1 MTAVKY
7 AYAFIALGI
16 CAASLGATTAQAAE
30 AAASS
35 PAQTETT
42 APIALAPVTIS
53 DHGETLTMLLPQL
66 PAFQKE
72 EQSFPAIGFSISKY
86 TARAEAAGLDVL
98 VQHSVFADDGTAPP
112 TLDEA
117 VAGAR
122 DAIAFIYGE
131 RRVLYRRQHRRC
143 DWFQSVEYHPCA
155 PRGQYRGCA
164 ADRRIADVDSGAGG
178 QSGIVCGRNFHEGR
192 RNCSTAYFRRRIDCT
207 AMIWIFWIS
216 RRKLSVGS
224 D

>member
-1 MTAVKY
+1 MTAGKY

-53 DHGETLTMLLPQL
+53 DHGETLTMLLPHL

-122 DAIAFIYGE
+122 DAIAAAYQPDRMMRNE
-131 RRVLYRRQHRRC
+131 RIDLGGVPAHLFSYSYTVNGASYIDDSIVVAIGFNQWNITLARRA
-143 DWFQSVEYHPCA
+143 DNTAVA
-155 PRGQYRGCA
+155 PRIDELLTSIRVQ
-164 ADRRIADVDSGAGG
+164 ADKA
-178 QSGIVCGRNFHEGR
+178 E
-192 RNCSTAYFRRRIDCT
+192 
-207 AMIWIFWIS
+207 
-216 RRKLSVGS
+216 
-224 D
+224 

>member
-1 MTAVKY
+1 MKAYQIMCAGALLSAVLF
-7 AYAFIALGI
+7 A
-16 CAASLGATTAQAAE
+16 GATTAQAAE

-35 PAQTETT
+35 LAQTETT

-98 VQHSVFADDGTAPP
+98 VQHSVFADDGSAPP

-122 DAIAFIYGE
+122 DAIA
-131 RRVLYRRQHRRC
+131 
-143 DWFQSVEYHPCA
+143 
-155 PRGQYRGCA
+155 A
-164 ADRRIADVDSGAGG
+164 AYQPDRMM
-178 QSGIVCGRNFHEGR
+178 RNE
-192 RNCSTAYFRRRIDCT
+192 RIDLGGMPGHLFSYAYTVGGTRYIDDSVVVTLGCNQWNIT
-207 AMIWIFWIS
+207 LS
-216 RRKLSVGS
+216 RRADNKTAAPHMNEILSSIRVGAAQ
-224 D
+224 

>member
-1 MTAVKY
+1 MTAGKY

-122 DAIAFIYGE
+122 DALVQAVAVDENVIDLGGVPAHLFSYSYTVNGASYIDDSIVVAIGFNQWNITLA
-131 RRVLYRRQHRRC
+131 RRADNTAV
-143 DWFQSVEYHPCA
+143 A
-155 PRGQYRGCA
+155 PRIDELLTSIRVQ
-164 ADRRIADVDSGAGG
+164 ADKA
-178 QSGIVCGRNFHEGR
+178 E
-192 RNCSTAYFRRRIDCT
+192 
-207 AMIWIFWIS
+207 
-216 RRKLSVGS
+216 
-224 D
+224 

>member
-30 AAASS
+30 AVASS

-53 DHGETLTMLLPQL
+53 DHGETLTMLLPQR

-122 DAIAFIYGE
+122 DAIAAAYQPDRMMRNE
-131 RRVLYRRQHRRC
+131 RIDLGGVPAHLFSYSYTVNGASYIDDSIVVAIGFNQWNITLARRA
-143 DWFQSVEYHPCA
+143 DNTAVA
-155 PRGQYRGCA
+155 PRIDELLTSIRVQ
-164 ADRRIADVDSGAGG
+164 ADKA
-178 QSGIVCGRNFHEGR
+178 E
-192 RNCSTAYFRRRIDCT
+192 
-207 AMIWIFWIS
+207 
-216 RRKLSVGS
+216 
-224 D
+224 

>member
-122 DAIAFIYGE
+122 DAIAAAYQPDRMMRNE
-131 RRVLYRRQHRRC
+131 RIDLGGVPAHLFSYSYTVNGASYIDDSIVVAIGFNQWNITLARRA
-143 DWFQSVEYHPCA
+143 DNTAVA
-155 PRGQYRGCA
+155 PRIDELLTSIRVQ
-164 ADRRIADVDSGAGG
+164 AD
-178 QSGIVCGRNFHEGR
+178 
-192 RNCSTAYFRRRIDCT
+192 TAE
-207 AMIWIFWIS
+207 
-216 RRKLSVGS
+216 
-224 D
+224 

>member
-1 MTAVKY
+1 MTAGKY

-122 DAIAFIYGE
+122 DAIAAAYQPDRMMRNE
-131 RRVLYRRQHRRC
+131 RIDLGGVPAHLFSYSYTVNGASYLDDSIVVVIGFNQWNITLARRA
-143 DWFQSVEYHPCA
+143 DNTAVA
-155 PRGQYRGCA
+155 PRIDELLTSIRVQ
-164 ADRRIADVDSGAGG
+164 AD
-178 QSGIVCGRNFHEGR
+178 
-192 RNCSTAYFRRRIDCT
+192 TAE
-207 AMIWIFWIS
+207 
-216 RRKLSVGS
+216 
-224 D
+224 

>member
-1 MTAVKY
+1 MTAGKY

-53 DHGETLTMLLPQL
+53 DHGETLTMLRPQL
-66 PAFQKE
+66 PEFQKE

-122 DAIAFIYGE
+122 DAIAAAYQPDRMMRNE
-131 RRVLYRRQHRRC
+131 RIDLGGVPAHLFSYSYTVNGASYIDDSIVVAIGFNQWNITLARRA
-143 DWFQSVEYHPCA
+143 DNTAVA
-155 PRGQYRGCA
+155 PRIDELLTSIRVQ
-164 ADRRIADVDSGAGG
+164 ADKA
-178 QSGIVCGRNFHEGR
+178 E
-192 RNCSTAYFRRRIDCT
+192 
-207 AMIWIFWIS
+207 
-216 RRKLSVGS
+216 
-224 D
+224 

>member
-1 MTAVKY
+1 MTAGKY

-122 DAIAFIYGE
+122 DAIA
-131 RRVLYRRQHRRC
+131 
-143 DWFQSVEYHPCA
+143 
-155 PRGQYRGCA
+155 A
-164 ADRRIADVDSGAGG
+164 AYQPDRMM
-178 QSGIVCGRNFHEGR
+178 RNE
-192 RNCSTAYFRRRIDCT
+192 RIDLGGVPAHLFSYSYTVNGASYIDDSIVVAIGFNQWNITLARRADNT
-207 AMIWIFWIS
+207 AVALRIDELLTSI
-216 RRKLSVGS
+216 RVQADKAE
-224 D
+224 

>member
-1 MTAVKY
+1 MTAGKY

-66 PAFQKE
+66 PASQKE
-72 EQSFPAIGFSISKY
+72 EQSFPAIGFSISNY

-122 DAIAFIYGE
+122 DAIAAAYQPDRMMRNE
-131 RRVLYRRQHRRC
+131 RIDLGGVPAHLFSYSYTVNGASYIDDSIVVAIGFNQWNITLARRA
-143 DWFQSVEYHPCA
+143 DNTAVA
-155 PRGQYRGCA
+155 PRIDELLTSIRVQ
-164 ADRRIADVDSGAGG
+164 ADKA
-178 QSGIVCGRNFHEGR
+178 E
-192 RNCSTAYFRRRIDCT
+192 
-207 AMIWIFWIS
+207 
-216 RRKLSVGS
+216 
-224 D
+224 

>member
-1 MTAVKY
+1 MTAGKY

-16 CAASLGATTAQAAE
+16 YAASLGATTAQAAE

-122 DAIAFIYGE
+122 DAIAAAYQPDRMMRNE
-131 RRVLYRRQHRRC
+131 RIDLGGVPAHLFSYSYTVNGASYIDDSIVVAIGFNQWNITLARRA
-143 DWFQSVEYHPCA
+143 DNTAVA
-155 PRGQYRGCA
+155 PRIDELLTSIRVQ
-164 ADRRIADVDSGAGG
+164 ADKA
-178 QSGIVCGRNFHEGR
+178 E
-192 RNCSTAYFRRRIDCT
+192 
-207 AMIWIFWIS
+207 
-216 RRKLSVGS
+216 
-224 D
+224 

>member
-1 MTAVKY
+1 MKKEYNMTAGKY

-122 DAIAFIYGE
+122 DAIAAAYQPDRMMRNE
-131 RRVLYRRQHRRC
+131 RIDLGGVPAHLFSYSYTVNGASYIDDSIVVVIGFNQWNITLARRA
-143 DWFQSVEYHPCA
+143 DNTAVA
-155 PRGQYRGCA
+155 PRIDELLTSIRVQ
-164 ADRRIADVDSGAGG
+164 ADKA
-178 QSGIVCGRNFHEGR
+178 E
-192 RNCSTAYFRRRIDCT
+192 
-207 AMIWIFWIS
+207 
-216 RRKLSVGS
+216 
-224 D
+224 

>member
-1 MTAVKY
+1 MTAGKY

-122 DAIAFIYGE
+122 DAIAAAYQPDRMMRNE
-131 RRVLYRRQHRRC
+131 RIDLGGVPAHLFSYSYTVNGASYIDDSIVVAIGFNQWNITLARRA
-143 DWFQSVEYHPCA
+143 DNTAVA
-155 PRGQYRGCA
+155 PRIDELLTSIRVQ
-164 ADRRIADVDSGAGG
+164 ADKA
-178 QSGIVCGRNFHEGR
+178 E
-192 RNCSTAYFRRRIDCT
+192 
-207 AMIWIFWIS
+207 
-216 RRKLSVGS
+216 
-224 D
+224 

>member
-1 MTAVKY
+1 MTAGKY

-98 VQHSVFADDGTAPP
+98 VQHSVFADHGTAPP

-122 DAIAFIYGE
+122 DAIAAAYQPDRMMRNE
-131 RRVLYRRQHRRC
+131 RIDLGGVPAHLFSYSYTVNGASYIDDSIVVVIGFNQWNITLARRA
-143 DWFQSVEYHPCA
+143 DNTAVA
-155 PRGQYRGCA
+155 PRIDELLTSIRVQ
-164 ADRRIADVDSGAGG
+164 ADKA
-178 QSGIVCGRNFHEGR
+178 E
-192 RNCSTAYFRRRIDCT
+192 
-207 AMIWIFWIS
+207 
-216 RRKLSVGS
+216 
-224 D
+224 

>member
-1 MTAVKY
+1 MTAGKY

-122 DAIAFIYGE
+122 DAIAAAYQPDRMMRNE
-131 RRVLYRRQHRRC
+131 RIDLGGVPAHLFSYSYTVNGASYIDDSIVVVIGFNQWNITLARRA
-143 DWFQSVEYHPCA
+143 DNTAVA
-155 PRGQYRGCA
+155 PRLDELLTSIRVQ
-164 ADRRIADVDSGAGG
+164 ADKA
-178 QSGIVCGRNFHEGR
+178 E
-192 RNCSTAYFRRRIDCT
+192 
-207 AMIWIFWIS
+207 
-216 RRKLSVGS
+216 
-224 D
+224 

>member
-1 MTAVKY
+1 MKAYQIMCAGALLSAVLF
-7 AYAFIALGI
+7 AG
-16 CAASLGATTAQAAE
+16 AATVQAAE

-35 PAQTETT
+35 PARTETA
-42 APIALAPVTIS
+42 APLALAPVTIT

-98 VQHSVFADDGTAPP
+98 AQHSVFADDGTAPP

-122 DAIAFIYGE
+122 DAIAAAYQPDRMTRDE
-131 RRVLYRRQHRRC
+131 RIDLGGMPAHRFSYSYTVNGAPYVDDSIVVAIGFNQWNITLARRA
-143 DWFQSVEYHPCA
+143 E
-155 PRGQYRGCA
+155 
-164 ADRRIADVDSGAGG
+164 
-178 QSGIVCGRNFHEGR
+178 
-192 RNCSTAYFRRRIDCT
+192 STAAAPQIDEMLTSIRVQADT
-207 AMIWIFWIS
+207 AE
-216 RRKLSVGS
+216 
-224 D
+224 

>member
-1 MTAVKY
+1 MTAGKY

-122 DAIAFIYGE
+122 DAIAAAYQPDRMMRNE
-131 RRVLYRRQHRRC
+131 RIDLGGVPAHLFSYSYTVNGASYIDDSIVVVIGFNQWNITLARRA
-143 DWFQSVEYHPCA
+143 DNTAVA
-155 PRGQYRGCA
+155 PRIDELLTSIRVQ
-164 ADRRIADVDSGAGG
+164 ADKA
-178 QSGIVCGRNFHEGR
+178 E
-192 RNCSTAYFRRRIDCT
+192 
-207 AMIWIFWIS
+207 
-216 RRKLSVGS
+216 
-224 D
+224 

>member
-122 DAIAFIYGE
+122 DAIAAAYQPDRMMRNE
-131 RRVLYRRQHRRC
+131 RIDLGGVPAHLFSYSYTVNGASYIDDSIVVVIGFNQWNITLARRA
-143 DWFQSVEYHPCA
+143 DNTAVA
-155 PRGQYRGCA
+155 PRIDELLTSIRVQ
-164 ADRRIADVDSGAGG
+164 ADKA
-178 QSGIVCGRNFHEGR
+178 E
-192 RNCSTAYFRRRIDCT
+192 
-207 AMIWIFWIS
+207 
-216 RRKLSVGS
+216 
-224 D
+224 

>member
-1 MTAVKY
+1 MTAGKY

-16 CAASLGATTAQAAE
+16 YTASLGAVNAQAAE
-30 AAASS
+30 PGA
-35 PAQTETT
+35 PTPVQTEMT
-42 APIALAPVTIS
+42 APLALAPVTIS

-66 PAFQKE
+66 PEFQKE

-122 DAIAFIYGE
+122 DAIAAAYQPDRMMRNE
-131 RRVLYRRQHRRC
+131 RIDLGGVPAHLFSYSYTVNGASYIDDSIVVAIGFNQWNITLARRA
-143 DWFQSVEYHPCA
+143 DNTAVA
-155 PRGQYRGCA
+155 PRIDELLTSIRVQ
-164 ADRRIADVDSGAGG
+164 AD
-178 QSGIVCGRNFHEGR
+178 
-192 RNCSTAYFRRRIDCT
+192 TAE
-207 AMIWIFWIS
+207 
-216 RRKLSVGS
+216 
-224 D
+224 

>member
-16 CAASLGATTAQAAE
+16 CAASLGATTAQVAE
-30 AAASS
+30 AVASS

-122 DAIAFIYGE
+122 DAIAAAYQPDRMMRNE
-131 RRVLYRRQHRRC
+131 RIDLGGVPAHLFSYSYTVNGASYIDDSIVVAIGFNQWNITLARRA
-143 DWFQSVEYHPCA
+143 DNTAVA
-155 PRGQYRGCA
+155 PRIDELLTSIRVQ
-164 ADRRIADVDSGAGG
+164 ADKA
-178 QSGIVCGRNFHEGR
+178 E
-192 RNCSTAYFRRRIDCT
+192 
-207 AMIWIFWIS
+207 
-216 RRKLSVGS
+216 
-224 D
+224 

>member
-1 MTAVKY
+1 MKAYQIMCAGALLSAVLF
-7 AYAFIALGI
+7 A
-16 CAASLGATTAQAAE
+16 GATTAQAAE

-86 TARAEAAGLDVL
+86 IARAEAAGLDVL
-98 VQHSVFADDGTAPP
+98 VQHSVFADDGSAPP

-122 DAIAFIYGE
+122 DAIA
-131 RRVLYRRQHRRC
+131 
-143 DWFQSVEYHPCA
+143 
-155 PRGQYRGCA
+155 A
-164 ADRRIADVDSGAGG
+164 AYQPDRMM
-178 QSGIVCGRNFHEGR
+178 RNE
-192 RNCSTAYFRRRIDCT
+192 RIDLGGMPGHLFSYAYTVGGTRYIDDSVVVTLGCNQWNIT
-207 AMIWIFWIS
+207 LS
-216 RRKLSVGS
+216 RRADNKTAAPHMNEILSSIRVGAAQ
-224 D
+224 

>member
-1 MTAVKY
+1 MTAGKY

-35 PAQTETT
+35 LAQTETT

-122 DAIAFIYGE
+122 DAIAAAYQPDRMMRNE
-131 RRVLYRRQHRRC
+131 RIDLGGVPAHLFSYSYTVNGASYIDDSIVVAIGFNQWNITLARRA
-143 DWFQSVEYHPCA
+143 DNTAVA
-155 PRGQYRGCA
+155 PRIDELLTSIRVQ
-164 ADRRIADVDSGAGG
+164 ADKA
-178 QSGIVCGRNFHEGR
+178 E
-192 RNCSTAYFRRRIDCT
+192 
-207 AMIWIFWIS
+207 
-216 RRKLSVGS
+216 
-224 D
+224 

>member
-122 DAIAFIYGE
+122 DAIAAAYQPDRMMRNE
-131 RRVLYRRQHRRC
+131 RIDLGGVPAHLFSYSYTVNGASYIDDSIVVAIGFNQWNITLARRA
-143 DWFQSVEYHPCA
+143 DNTAVA
-155 PRGQYRGCA
+155 PRIDELLTSIRVQ
-164 ADRRIADVDSGAGG
+164 ADKA
-178 QSGIVCGRNFHEGR
+178 E
-192 RNCSTAYFRRRIDCT
+192 
-207 AMIWIFWIS
+207 
-216 RRKLSVGS
+216 
-224 D
+224 

>member
-122 DAIAFIYGE
+122 DAIAAAYQPDRMTRDE
-131 RRVLYRRQHRRC
+131 RIDLGGMPAHRFSYSYTVNGAPYVDDSIVVAIGFNQWNITLARRA
-143 DWFQSVEYHPCA
+143 E
-155 PRGQYRGCA
+155 
-164 ADRRIADVDSGAGG
+164 
-178 QSGIVCGRNFHEGR
+178 
-192 RNCSTAYFRRRIDCT
+192 STAAAPQIDEMLTSIRVQADT
-207 AMIWIFWIS
+207 AE
-216 RRKLSVGS
+216 
-224 D
+224 

>member
-30 AAASS
+30 AVASS

-122 DAIAFIYGE
+122 DAIAAAYQPDRMMRNE
-131 RRVLYRRQHRRC
+131 RIDLGGVPAHLFSYSYTVNGASYIDDSIVVAIGFNQWNITLARRA
-143 DWFQSVEYHPCA
+143 DNTAVA
-155 PRGQYRGCA
+155 PRIDELLTSIRVQ
-164 ADRRIADVDSGAGG
+164 ADKA
-178 QSGIVCGRNFHEGR
+178 E
-192 RNCSTAYFRRRIDCT
+192 
-207 AMIWIFWIS
+207 
-216 RRKLSVGS
+216 
-224 D
+224 

>member
-1 MTAVKY
+1 MTAGKY

-122 DAIAFIYGE
+122 DAIAAAYQPDRMMRNE
-131 RRVLYRRQHRRC
+131 RIELGGVPAHLFSYSYTVNGASYIDDSIVVAIGFNQWNITLARRA
-143 DWFQSVEYHPCA
+143 DNTAVA
-155 PRGQYRGCA
+155 PRIDELLTSIRVQ
-164 ADRRIADVDSGAGG
+164 ADKA
-178 QSGIVCGRNFHEGR
+178 E
-192 RNCSTAYFRRRIDCT
+192 
-207 AMIWIFWIS
+207 
-216 RRKLSVGS
+216 
-224 D
+224 

>member
-1 MTAVKY
+1 MKAYQIMCAGALLSAVLF
-7 AYAFIALGI
+7 A
-16 CAASLGATTAQAAE
+16 GATTAQAAE

-35 PAQTETT
+35 LAQTETT

-98 VQHSVFADDGTAPP
+98 VQHSVFADDGSAPP

-122 DAIAFIYGE
+122 DAIAAAYQPDRMMRHE
-131 RRVLYRRQHRRC
+131 RIDLGGVPAHLFSYSYTVIVVAIGFNQWNITLARRA
-143 DWFQSVEYHPCA
+143 DNTAVA
-155 PRGQYRGCA
+155 PRIDELLTSIRVQ
-164 ADRRIADVDSGAGG
+164 AD
-178 QSGIVCGRNFHEGR
+178 
-192 RNCSTAYFRRRIDCT
+192 TAE
-207 AMIWIFWIS
+207 
-216 RRKLSVGS
+216 
-224 D
+224 

>member
-1 MTAVKY
+1 MTAGKY

-122 DAIAFIYGE
+122 DAIAAAYQPDRMMRNE
-131 RRVLYRRQHRRC
+131 RIDRGGVPAHFFSYSYTVNGASYIDDSIVVAIGFNQWNITLARRA
-143 DWFQSVEYHPCA
+143 DNTAVA
-155 PRGQYRGCA
+155 PRIDELLTSIRVQ
-164 ADRRIADVDSGAGG
+164 ADKA
-178 QSGIVCGRNFHEGR
+178 E
-192 RNCSTAYFRRRIDCT
+192 
-207 AMIWIFWIS
+207 
-216 RRKLSVGS
+216 
-224 D
+224 

>member
-1 MTAVKY
+1 MKKEYNMTAGKY

-122 DAIAFIYGE
+122 DAIAAAYQPDRMMRNE
-131 RRVLYRRQHRRC
+131 RIDLGGVPAHLFSYSYTVNGASYIDDSIVVAIGFNQWNITLARRA
-143 DWFQSVEYHPCA
+143 DNTAVA
-155 PRGQYRGCA
+155 PRIDELLTSIRVQ
-164 ADRRIADVDSGAGG
+164 ADKA
-178 QSGIVCGRNFHEGR
+178 E
-192 RNCSTAYFRRRIDCT
+192 
-207 AMIWIFWIS
+207 
-216 RRKLSVGS
+216 
-224 D
+224 

>member
-1 MTAVKY
+1 MTAGKY

-122 DAIAFIYGE
+122 DAIAAAYQPDRMMRNE
-131 RRVLYRRQHRRC
+131 RIDLGGVPAHLFSYSYTVNGASYLDDSIVVVIGFNQWNITLARRA
-143 DWFQSVEYHPCA
+143 DNTAVA
-155 PRGQYRGCA
+155 PRIDELLTSIRVQG
-164 ADRRIADVDSGAGG
+164 D
-178 QSGIVCGRNFHEGR
+178 
-192 RNCSTAYFRRRIDCT
+192 TAE
-207 AMIWIFWIS
+207 
-216 RRKLSVGS
+216 
-224 D
+224 

>member
-35 PAQTETT
+35 LAQTETT

-122 DAIAFIYGE
+122 DAIAAAYQPDRMMRNE
-131 RRVLYRRQHRRC
+131 RIDLGGVPAHLFSYSYTVNGASYIDDSIVVVIGFNQWNITLARRA
-143 DWFQSVEYHPCA
+143 DNTAVA
-155 PRGQYRGCA
+155 PRIDELLTSIRVQ
-164 ADRRIADVDSGAGG
+164 AD
-178 QSGIVCGRNFHEGR
+178 
-192 RNCSTAYFRRRIDCT
+192 TAE
-207 AMIWIFWIS
+207 
-216 RRKLSVGS
+216 
-224 D
+224 

>member
-1 MTAVKY
+1 MTAGKY

-16 CAASLGATTAQAAE
+16 CAAFLGAATAQAAE
-30 AAASS
+30 VAASS
-35 PAQTETT
+35 PPQTETT

-122 DAIAFIYGE
+122 DAIAAAYQPDRMMRNE
-131 RRVLYRRQHRRC
+131 RIDLGGVPAHLFSYSYTVNGASYIDDSIVVAIGFNQWNITLARRA
-143 DWFQSVEYHPCA
+143 DNTAVA
-155 PRGQYRGCA
+155 PRIDELLTSIRVQ
-164 ADRRIADVDSGAGG
+164 ADKA
-178 QSGIVCGRNFHEGR
+178 E
-192 RNCSTAYFRRRIDCT
+192 
-207 AMIWIFWIS
+207 
-216 RRKLSVGS
+216 
-224 D
+224 

>member
-122 DAIAFIYGE
+122 DAIAAAYQPDRMMRNE
-131 RRVLYRRQHRRC
+131 RIDLGGVPAHLFSYSYTVNGASYIDDSIVVVIGFNQWHITRARRA
-143 DWFQSVEYHPCA
+143 DNTAVA
-155 PRGQYRGCA
+155 PRIDELLTSIRVQ
-164 ADRRIADVDSGAGG
+164 ADKA
-178 QSGIVCGRNFHEGR
+178 E
-192 RNCSTAYFRRRIDCT
+192 
-207 AMIWIFWIS
+207 
-216 RRKLSVGS
+216 
-224 D
+224 

>member
-98 VQHSVFADDGTAPP
+98 VQHSVFADDGSAPP

-122 DAIAFIYGE
+122 DAIAAAYQPDRMMRNE
-131 RRVLYRRQHRRC
+131 RIDLGGGPAHFFSYSYTVNGASYIDDSIVVAIGFNQWNITLARRA
-143 DWFQSVEYHPCA
+143 DNTAVA
-155 PRGQYRGCA
+155 PRIDELLTSIRVQ
-164 ADRRIADVDSGAGG
+164 AD
-178 QSGIVCGRNFHEGR
+178 
-192 RNCSTAYFRRRIDCT
+192 TAE
-207 AMIWIFWIS
+207 
-216 RRKLSVGS
+216 
-224 D
+224 

>member
-1 MTAVKY
+1 MTAGKY

-72 EQSFPAIGFSISKY
+72 EQSFPAIGFSIGKY
-86 TARAEAAGLDVL
+86 TARAEAAGIDVL

-122 DAIAFIYGE
+122 DAIAAAYQPDRMMRNE
-131 RRVLYRRQHRRC
+131 RIDLGGVPAHLFSYSYTVNGASYIDDSIVVAIGFNQWNITLARRA
-143 DWFQSVEYHPCA
+143 DNTAVA
-155 PRGQYRGCA
+155 PRIDELLTSIRVQ
-164 ADRRIADVDSGAGG
+164 ADKA
-178 QSGIVCGRNFHEGR
+178 E
-192 RNCSTAYFRRRIDCT
+192 
-207 AMIWIFWIS
+207 
-216 RRKLSVGS
+216 
-224 D
+224 

>member
-1 MTAVKY
+1 MTAGKY

-98 VQHSVFADDGTAPP
+98 VQHSVFADDGSAPP

-122 DAIAFIYGE
+122 DAIAAAYQPDRMMRNE
-131 RRVLYRRQHRRC
+131 RIDLGGVPAHLFSYSYTVNGASYIDDSIVVAIGFNQWNITLARRA
-143 DWFQSVEYHPCA
+143 DNTAVA
-155 PRGQYRGCA
+155 PRIDELLTSIRVQ
-164 ADRRIADVDSGAGG
+164 AD
-178 QSGIVCGRNFHEGR
+178 
-192 RNCSTAYFRRRIDCT
+192 TAE
-207 AMIWIFWIS
+207 
-216 RRKLSVGS
+216 
-224 D
+224 

>member
-1 MTAVKY
+1 MTAGKY

-122 DAIAFIYGE
+122 DAIAAAYQPDRMMRNE
-131 RRVLYRRQHRRC
+131 RIDLGGVPAHLFSYSYTVNGASYIDDSIVVVIGFNQWNITLARRA
-143 DWFQSVEYHPCA
+143 DNTAVA
-155 PRGQYRGCA
+155 PRIDELLTSIRVQ
-164 ADRRIADVDSGAGG
+164 AD
-178 QSGIVCGRNFHEGR
+178 
-192 RNCSTAYFRRRIDCT
+192 TAE
-207 AMIWIFWIS
+207 
-216 RRKLSVGS
+216 
-224 D
+224 

>member
-1 MTAVKY
+1 MTAGKY

-122 DAIAFIYGE
+122 DAIAAAYQPDRMMRNE
-131 RRVLYRRQHRRC
+131 RIDLGGVPAHLFSYSYTMNGASYIDDSIVVAIGFNQWNITLARRA
-143 DWFQSVEYHPCA
+143 DNTAVA
-155 PRGQYRGCA
+155 PRIDELLTSIRVQ
-164 ADRRIADVDSGAGG
+164 ADKA
-178 QSGIVCGRNFHEGR
+178 E
-192 RNCSTAYFRRRIDCT
+192 
-207 AMIWIFWIS
+207 
-216 RRKLSVGS
+216 
-224 D
+224 